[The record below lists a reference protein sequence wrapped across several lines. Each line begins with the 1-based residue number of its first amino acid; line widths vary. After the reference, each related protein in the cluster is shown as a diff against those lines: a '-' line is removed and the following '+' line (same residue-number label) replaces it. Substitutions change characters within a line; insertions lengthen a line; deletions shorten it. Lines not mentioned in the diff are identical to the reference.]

1 MGSDRNAACGGKSD
15 LSEWPRS
22 AGNEPASTGEVAAGH
37 RNRDWKKIKTEY
49 ITTDT
54 SYRKLAQKYAVS
66 YQAICRRSKDEG
78 WLAQRE
84 QHLNK
89 TVTNALSRI
98 SDQQADKMARIEGV
112 TDKLLTKLEQAVE
125 ELDLQI
131 TVVKTKTDDGCTERT
146 TEEKE
151 AREGGIVDRAGLRQ
165 LTAALKDLKEIQM
178 IKSELDRR
186 EQEAR
191 IANLQRQAEKT
202 DKGDGKITVV
212 LEGALKDYAQ

>member
-1 MGSDRNAACGGKSD
+1 M
-15 LSEWPRS
+15 
-22 AGNEPASTGEVAAGH
+22 
-37 RNRDWKKIKTEY
+37 DWKEVKTEY

-54 SYRKLAQKYAVS
+54 SYRKLAQKYGVS

-89 TVTNALSRI
+89 TVTNALSKI
-98 SDQQADKMARIEGV
+98 SDRQAEKMTRIEGI

-125 ELDLQI
+125 ELNLEI
-131 TVVKTKTDDGCTERT
+131 IKRKTKLEEDGLEVT
-146 TEEKE
+146 TETME

-178 IKSELDRR
+178 LKSELDRR

-191 IANLQRQAEKT
+191 IANLQRQAESEEDDNDIQVIIT
-202 DKGDGKITVV
+202 GKAK
-212 LEGALKDYAQ
+212 EYAK